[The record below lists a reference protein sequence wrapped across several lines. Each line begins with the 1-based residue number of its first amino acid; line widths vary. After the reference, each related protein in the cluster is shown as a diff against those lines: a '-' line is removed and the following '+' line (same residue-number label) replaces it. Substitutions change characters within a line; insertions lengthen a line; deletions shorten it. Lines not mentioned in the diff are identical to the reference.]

1 MTKLHLHF
9 RNYQNT
15 VCTTKEYFGVS
26 LYFIILAFI
35 FVRVIGFL
43 IFDLVGLYLGLKEKF
58 EERLLEKPIDLV
70 ETAPNIVFNTEDL
83 KAPSPDTL
91 HQDMSV
97 PHLESSRKSDEVEM
111 EEMNEIKSTNPDAQQ
126 EDGQGIALQ
135 DLLAKEKVEK
145 KKEPIGNSDASVSM
159 GSDMNIKP
167 KTKSFWAHC
176 LCCAAVQ

>member
-1 MTKLHLHF
+1 MVNFKDLT
-9 RNYQNT
+9 
-15 VCTTKEYFGVS
+15 GVS

-35 FVRVIGFL
+35 LVRVIGFL
-43 IFDLVGLYLGLKEKF
+43 IFDLVGLYLGIKEKF

-70 ETAPNIVFNTEDL
+70 ETAPIIVFNTEDL
-83 KAPSPDTL
+83 KAPSLDNTL

-97 PHLESSRKSDEVEM
+97 PQVESSRKSDEVEM

-145 KKEPIGNSDASVSM
+145 KKEPIGNSDASVSID
-159 GSDMNIKP
+159 SDTNIKP

>member
-1 MTKLHLHF
+1 MEITRIPYVLQKGILVNFKDL
-9 RNYQNT
+9 T
-15 VCTTKEYFGVS
+15 GVS
-26 LYFIILAFI
+26 LYFIILAFTL
-35 FVRVIGFL
+35 VRVIGFL
-43 IFDLVGLYLGLKEKF
+43 IFDLVGLYLGIK

-70 ETAPNIVFNTEDL
+70 ETAPIIVFNTEDL
-83 KAPSPDTL
+83 KAPSLDNTL

-97 PHLESSRKSDEVEM
+97 PHVESSRKSDDVKM

-145 KKEPIGNSDASVSM
+145 KKEPIGNSDASVSV
-159 GSDMNIKP
+159 GSDTNIKP